1 MPSSNLK
8 DKIREKV
15 RQKLRERSQKRR
27 KQVEG
32 RVNIEGVTTPK
43 RKKPKE
49 KTHAESKKPAPA
61 SVSIGAHGGRYVQE
75 ASGHKR
81 YLKDGSIAGRKK
93 IAKSVEDMVREI
105 ALEDQKREF
114 VTKFK
119 RRKSHES
126 AI

>member
-1 MPSSNLK
+1 VPSSKLK
-8 DKIREKV
+8 ELIREKV
-15 RQKLRERSQKRR
+15 RQKVRERSGKRR

-49 KTHAESKKPAPA
+49 KKNDRKQKRPSPA

-81 YLKDGSIAGRKK
+81 YLKDGTLSGKKK
-93 IAKSVEDMVREI
+93 IAKSSIHDIVAEI
-105 ALEDQKREF
+105 ADESQIREF
-114 VTKFK
+114 VNKFK
-119 RRKSHES
+119 RRKSHE
-126 AI
+126 